1 MAESEKER
9 AVVPTDE
16 SGREIKGHGTP
27 MFPLQ
32 CYIGEVTVHP
42 VNWHWHEEWE
52 IVVCTSGP
60 IQTAAPNT
68 ILDLDTGDGVFI
80 GSNVLH
86 EIVGTEPGTLIK
98 SAVFHPRFI
107 AEMDSVIWQKYVQ
120 PVMDGAGIM
129 PFSRDVP
136 WQKECVSLLLS
147 CWEYV
152 SKSTSGY
159 ELWARDAVSRLSFLM
174 SSNAAPARRETSS
187 RERRESERV
196 KMMMQYIEA
205 HYMDNLTTVQIAG
218 SASVSESECLRCF
231 RNTIHTTPGRY
242 LKDLR
247 MRKAAALLISTDEKV
262 GDIGAACGFLDSAYF
277 TKLFREEKG
286 CTPKEYRRN
295 YQQRS

>member
-1 MAESEKER
+1 MSEKER

-16 SGREIKGHGTP
+16 SGRELKGHGTP
-27 MFPLQ
+27 LFPLQ
-32 CYIGEVTVHP
+32 CYISDVTGWP

-52 IVVCTSGP
+52 IVVCTRGH
-60 IQTAAPNT
+60 IQAAAPGA
-68 ILDLDTGDGVFI
+68 LLELGMGDGVFI

-86 EIVGTEPGTLIK
+86 EIVGMEPLSLIR
-98 SAVFHPRFI
+98 SAVFHPRLI

-120 PVMDGAGIM
+120 PVMDGAGIL
-129 PFSRDVP
+129 PLSRDVP

-152 SKSTSGY
+152 SKSPSGY

-174 SSNAAPARRETSS
+174 SSNTTPVRRESSS

-196 KMMMQYIEA
+196 KLMMQYIEA
-205 HYMDNLTTVQIAG
+205 HYMENLTNVQIAG

-231 RNTIHTTPGRY
+231 RDTIHTTPGRY

-247 MRKAAALLISTDEKV
+247 LRKAAAMLISTDEKV

-286 CTPKEYRRN
+286 CTPKEFRRN
-295 YQQRS
+295 FQQRT